1 MNERVMAFKLFSDKT
16 PPRLSRTTDPDTS
29 DEAAAKNVS
38 GRASQQLKLLHAWSR
53 HDDLTDNEAM
63 LVAASPEG
71 WRRCSELRGKGLIEW
86 TGETRIGARNITV
99 RVSRITER
107 GRECLQFVEVMR

>member
-29 DEAAAKNVS
+29 DEAAAKNVN
-38 GRASQQLKLLHAWSR
+38 GRASQQLQLLHAWAR
-53 HDDLTDNEAM
+53 HADLTDTEAM
-63 LVAASPEG
+63 TVAALPGG
-71 WRRCSELRGKGLIEW
+71 WRRCSELRKKGLLEW
-86 TGETRIGARNITV
+86 TGETRIGERNIRV

-107 GRECLQFVEVMR
+107 GRECLKFVEVMR